1 MIVLLMVK
9 EISASYLTPI
19 KPRNCI
25 LIQSFREI
33 LPVLKSQEEVSFRY
47 NLTNRMYLDN
57 ISLLFIPLQPNLV
70 YLIRCNAVP
79 SLWATSKWR
88 HSMETKHK
96 QLIIVWLFYLTKQV
110 TSNSKVLQMIKIL
123 AHQTTKPSISWGL
136 FFKPW
141 TAITK
146 CSTPLPMESG
156 IIIFGSGIS
165 SYNLLSTQM
174 CLANSY
180 TTPTFMPDNFV
191 TSWWWIN

>member
-79 SLWATSKWR
+79 SL
-88 HSMETKHK
+88 
-96 QLIIVWLFYLTKQV
+96 
-110 TSNSKVLQMIKIL
+110 
-123 AHQTTKPSISWGL
+123 
-136 FFKPW
+136 
-141 TAITK
+141 
-146 CSTPLPMESG
+146 
-156 IIIFGSGIS
+156 
-165 SYNLLSTQM
+165 
-174 CLANSY
+174 
-180 TTPTFMPDNFV
+180 
-191 TSWWWIN
+191 